1 MSSEEQIVM
10 ASNIYAL
17 LVGIDKYASP
27 VTPLEGCV
35 NDVLALEQTLTHL
48 GYTVTCLHDK
58 LDGNNPKFPNRDN
71 VEARLIELCKAVQED
86 DLLWV
91 YFACHGTR
99 VERENNK
106 KEPIIDRL
114 LQLLFVGFLG
124 M

>member
-1 MSSEEQIVM
+1 MTNRW
-10 ASNIYAL
+10 AF
-17 LVGIDKYASP
+17 LVGVNRYTDPNFGTLKY
-27 VTPLEGCV
+27 CV

-91 YFACHGTR
+91 HFACHGTR
-99 VERENNK
+99 VERGNNK
-106 KEPIIDRL
+106 KEPVFITRDT
-114 LQLLFVGFLG
+114 QQT
-124 M
+124 